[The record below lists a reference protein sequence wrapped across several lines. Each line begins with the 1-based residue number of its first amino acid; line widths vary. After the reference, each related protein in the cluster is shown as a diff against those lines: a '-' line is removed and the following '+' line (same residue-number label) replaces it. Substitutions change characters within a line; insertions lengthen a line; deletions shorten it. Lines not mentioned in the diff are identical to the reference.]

1 MYLLSAACGTYCI
14 ILQMVIIFILR
25 LFNQLWCVIV
35 KEKKNILLPIFNSD
49 DVVMP
54 RGNRKKIHLRFL

>member
-1 MYLLSAACGTYCI
+1 
-14 ILQMVIIFILR
+14 MVIIFILR